1 MMRGEANGEA
11 EQREELSCGR
21 QWAVQLSP
29 KRRAWEVAQSRET
42 LILRSAFR
50 TSGPRTCSTPVAG
63 HWHAR
68 WHSACVVVSSLRNA
82 LRGWPIAQCN
92 SVHHS
97 SVPAADFNSQ
107 GCQCTGLYSELL
119 ELNPAQ
125 PQAKVKGL
133 LAPGTAADTVAAALI
148 RGDSDRVAWAFL
160 TLAWHV
166 RLGLGVTV
174 GHLRLWWP
182 SSLIDQP
189 ASPRSGK
196 VLAFSHFQIHRATSS
211 RGS

>member
-1 MMRGEANGEA
+1 VRGWDCRPARHLPNSPERVRRGHSDAVDGNTDSLPMMRDEANGEA
-11 EQREELSCGR
+11 EQREEVSCGR

-68 WHSACVVVSSLRNA
+68 WHSACAVVSSLRNA

-107 GCQCTGLYSELL
+107 GCQCT
-119 ELNPAQ
+119 
-125 PQAKVKGL
+125 
-133 LAPGTAADTVAAALI
+133 AAVAFI
-148 RGDSDRVAWAFL
+148 R
-160 TLAWHV
+160 
-166 RLGLGVTV
+166 
-174 GHLRLWWP
+174 
-182 SSLIDQP
+182 SSWN
-189 ASPRSGK
+189 
-196 VLAFSHFQIHRATSS
+196 
-211 RGS
+211 